1 MQSVKHNTSLSLS
14 PAIKIAATFSYI
26 IITLSF
32 PNTSVL
38 HLLAFSSVIIFCSL
52 VAELNLAKIL
62 LKSLI
67 ALPFVLFIGIAN
79 IYYSSS
85 TACTFLGYAIT
96 TGTLSAIVLAEK
108 AILTVSAAII
118 LTQTTSTIELARG
131 FATFKIP
138 CSVVLQFLMTIR
150 YIPLIAKEALSI
162 KSAYTLRT
170 GNSIPKFSHWHMLA
184 GSLLL
189 RTLDHAGKI
198 YNAML
203 IRGFDA
209 GCNRKNSLLSPAS
222 INGKD
227 ILFFCIFLS
236 ACFALRLLE
245 IYKLFDIFA
254 K

>member
-1 MQSVKHNTSLSLS
+1 MDY
-14 PAIKIAATFSYI
+14 AATFIVATSFI
-26 IITLSF
+26 LS
-32 PNTSVL
+32 NEGKTISETIVS
-38 HLLAFSSVIIFCSL
+38 LL
-52 VAELNLAKIL
+52 
-62 LKSLI
+62 
-67 ALPFVLFIGIAN
+67 
-79 IYYSSS
+79 
-85 TACTFLGYAIT
+85 
-96 TGTLSAIVLAEK
+96 
-108 AILTVSAAII
+108 
-118 LTQTTSTIELARG
+118 
-131 FATFKIP
+131 TFKIP

-222 INGKD
+222 IKGKD

-245 IYKLFDIFA
+245 IYKLFDFFA
-254 K
+254 KW